1 MKSITLSLAMLASAS
16 AAGAQTAAP
25 IGSPGD
31 VPVLTTTATG
41 VQVYECKASSAG
53 ALEWTFKE
61 PRADLF
67 VGKEKVI
74 RHFAGPSW
82 EYSDGSRIV
91 GKVAAKQNAPGS
103 DDIPWL
109 RLSVAS
115 RSGSGTL
122 SDVTAVQRIDTHGGV
137 KSGGCDQAGAV
148 SEVPYTATYTF
159 LREAK

>member
-1 MKSITLSLAMLASAS
+1 MKSAVFALALTTIAS
-16 AAGAQTAAP
+16 AAAAQTAPP
-25 IGSPGD
+25 IGAPGD
-31 VPVLTTTATG
+31 VTVLTTAATG

-82 EYSDGSRIV
+82 EYTDGSRIV
-91 GKVAAKQNAPGS
+91 GKVAAKQNAPGA

-115 RSGSGTL
+115 RSGSGKL

-137 KSGGCDQAGAV
+137 KSGKCDQAGAV

-159 LREAK
+159 LREGK